1 MKRFGEKRKEPI
13 TENDISKLFMAGAF
27 GNYIDPENARTI
39 GMYPE
44 LPLDRVEFVGN
55 IAGTG
60 SRMCLISKEER
71 DYAEKIAATA
81 KYHELAADKD
91 FQREYINALYLP
103 HKNLDKYPDTVNL
116 LKRLG
121 RIK

>member
-1 MKRFGEKRKEPI
+1 
-13 TENDISKLFMAGAF
+13 
-27 GNYIDPENARTI
+27 
-39 GMYPE
+39 MYPE
-44 LPLDRVEFVGN
+44 LPLERVEFVGN

-71 DYAEKIAATA
+71 EYAEKIATTV

-91 FQREYINALYLP
+91 FHKEYIGALYFP

-116 LKRLG
+116 LRRLG